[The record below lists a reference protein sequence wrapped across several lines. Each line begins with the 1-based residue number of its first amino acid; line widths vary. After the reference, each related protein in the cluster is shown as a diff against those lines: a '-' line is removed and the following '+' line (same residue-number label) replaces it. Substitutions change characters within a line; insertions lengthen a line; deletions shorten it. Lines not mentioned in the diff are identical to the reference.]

1 MIIVDLN
8 GNAVG
13 FEGIEGAIDLIDEL
27 IAKNYNLN
35 IDTDI
40 AILLI
45 WKALAGVEDS
55 KENVIQVV
63 KETVPNTDI
72 VRLHIM
78 TENEIKRKLLGENC
92 SLFSIMES
100 KLKLLGYKSVYIIG
114 AEDYVFI

>member
-13 FEGIEGAIDLIDEL
+13 FEGIEGATDLIDEL

-55 KENVIQVV
+55 EETVIQVV
-63 KETVPNTDI
+63 RETVPNTDI